1 MRWIAMTYGS
11 LKALMIAL
19 VAGQSG
25 VAIAQNINPDD
36 RAWEAAIA
44 AGTPEA
50 FQRYLSDFPTGIHAE
65 EAFRGLVEG
74 SVPAGS
80 DDRQK
85 ASVDIY

>member
-1 MRWIAMTYGS
+1 MRWMAMTYGS

-19 VAGQSG
+19 IAGQSAN
-25 VAIAQNINPDD
+25 AIAQDVTPDD
-36 RAWEAAIA
+36 RAWQAAIA

-50 FQRYLSDFPTGIHAE
+50 FQRYLSEFPTGLHAE

-80 DDRQK
+80 ADLQE